1 MKNGGDKHFYSV
13 TGKWWGQAEGKI
25 TEDDYERVEI
35 IKRLAGLP
43 PKRILELGSAYGNT
57 AAVCAEAG
65 YNLTGVEYSERI
77 DFSKEYE
84 QKKYNGSLKFVRQD
98 FYEYKADELFEVVTY
113 WNGFGLG
120 TDKDLRRLLRKIASE
135 WLKPD
140 GCALIDIQNPFV
152 WERWSGEHEN
162 KLANPE
168 AGYPENVSEVIT
180 FDQIENRFTDTWW
193 VTENPQEKVFQ
204 VMRCF
209 APADFKLLVEG
220 TGLTIEKMEI
230 SEKPEHEYLVKLVK
244 AI

>member
-1 MKNGGDKHFYSV
+1 MKNTDKIFYSV

-25 TEDDYERVEI
+25 TADDYERAEI
-35 IKRLAGLP
+35 IRRLAGLP

-65 YNLTGVEYSERI
+65 YDITGVEYSERI
-77 DFSKEYE
+77 EFAREYE
-84 QKKYNGSLKFVRQD
+84 VKKYRGALHFVKQD
-98 FYEYKADELFEVVTY
+98 FYKYRTEKLFDLVTY

-120 TDKDLRRLLRKIASE
+120 TDEDLRKLLTKMASE
-135 WLKPD
+135 WLTPD

-168 AGYPENVSEVIT
+168 DGYPENVSEVIT
-180 FDQIENRFTDTWW
+180 FDQVENRFTDTWW
-193 VTENPQEKVFQ
+193 VTEKPEEKVFQ

-209 APADFKLLVEG
+209 APADFRLLVEG
-220 TGLTIEKMEI
+220 TGLRIDKMEI
-230 SEKPEHEYLVKLVK
+230 AKKPEHQYLVKLCR
-244 AI
+244 A